1 MLNTSGWQTLK
12 IKQTKELNRRYI
24 KFTIITIPIKT
35 KANILIYNYK
45 KKWKEEEV
53 KF

>member
-1 MLNTSGWQTLK
+1 MGWEIQ
-12 IKQTKELNRRYI
+12 YI

-45 KKWKEEEV
+45 KQNEKQNR
-53 KF
+53 